1 MSFAVKYRPKDFN
14 SVVGQKFVKETLR
27 EAIKQDKLVWAYLL
41 CGPRWTGKTSI
52 ARIFAKSINC
62 LNPVD
67 WNPCHKCEIC
77 QAFNE
82 NKLIDIIE
90 IDAASHTGV
99 DNIRDIIEK
108 AQFVPN
114 KAKYKVYIIDEV
126 HMLSTWAF
134 NALLKIL
141 EEPPSFVKFVL
152 ATTEIQKIP
161 ETILSRCQRYD
172 FKNIDSQDIKNQLE
186 FIAKKEKIKVDED
199 SLDFIVKNA
208 SGGLR
213 NAIVSF
219 EQYIVWD
226 EINYSNIIKNIWITE
241 VSFLKWFL
249 YSLVNKDTKII
260 DDFEEIIVSGKNIK
274 LFYKDLIYLTRDEII
289 EKIKKW
295 ENSIELLQILEIL
308 DETYTK
314 TKNSM
319 DEKVTLFSG
328 LLKVVYRDEI
338 GWKTQIENEQNPALI
353 SGARGILNNSS
364 KEKINKNINDNS
376 NDSWSSPEWGI
387 VVTSLDKSK
396 NTKNVEEVLD
406 ICDIEDI
413 FWSWEEKQENS
424 IESQD
429 FSLEN
434 LMNKIKELWWKASIN
449 TAIKTWKFNFD
460 WKNLV
465 LIPKTKFEWK
475 SLNDADSRWIICKA
489 LEELGFNDVKL
500 KIE

>member
-1 MSFAVKYRPKDFN
+1 MSFAIKYRPKDFT

-27 EAIKQDKLVWAYLL
+27 EAIKEDKLVWAYLL
-41 CGPRWTGKTSI
+41 CWPRWTGKTSI

-62 LNPVD
+62 LNPLD
-67 WNPCHKCEIC
+67 WNPCQKCEIC

-82 NKLIDIIE
+82 NKLIDVIE
-90 IDAASHTGV
+90 IDAASHTWV

-126 HMLSTWAF
+126 HMLSSWAF

-172 FKNIDSQDIKNQLE
+172 FKNIDSEDIKNQLIY
-186 FIAKKEKIKVDED
+186 IAKKEKIKIDED
-199 SLDFIVKNA
+199 SLDFIVKNS
-208 SGGLR
+208 SGWLR

-219 EQYIVWD
+219 EQYIVWN
-226 EINYSNIIKNIWITE
+226 EINYNNIVKNIWITE

-249 YSLVNKDTKII
+249 YNLVNKNFQII
-260 DDFEEIIVSGKNIK
+260 DDFEEIINNWKNIK

-289 EKIKKW
+289 EKIKAW
-295 ENSIELLQILEIL
+295 ENSIELLKILEIL
-308 DETYTK
+308 DETYSK

-319 DEKVTLFSG
+319 DEKITLLSG
-328 LLKVVYRDEI
+328 LLKVVYRDEFKSFWEKWNTI
-338 GWKTQIENEQNPALI
+338 KNPLNIEEVKSLENNNNLQKEKK
-353 SGARGILNNSS
+353 NNSWQKSDIS
-364 KEKINKNINDNS
+364 KKK
-376 NDSWSSPEWGI
+376 
-387 VVTSLDKSK
+387 
-396 NTKNVEEVLD
+396 EEEILD
-406 ICDIEDI
+406 ICDIEDV
-413 FWSWEEKQENS
+413 FWLEDDSSKSSEKNETS
-424 IESQD
+424 D

-460 WKNLV
+460 WEELI
-465 LIPKTKFEWK
+465 LIPKTKFEWQA
-475 SLNDADSRWIICKA
+475 LYDGESRWLILKA
-489 LEELGFNDVKL
+489 LEELGLREVIL
-500 KIE
+500 KVE